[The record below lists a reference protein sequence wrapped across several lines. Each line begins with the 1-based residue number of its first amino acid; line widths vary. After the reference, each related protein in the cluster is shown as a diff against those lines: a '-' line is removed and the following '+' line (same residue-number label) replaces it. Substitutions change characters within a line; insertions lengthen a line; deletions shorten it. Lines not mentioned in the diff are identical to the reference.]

1 MKRKSGASF
10 WNLHL
15 EAVVPAS
22 DIKSKKTLPTIIPIH
37 KSEGI

>member
-22 DIKSKKTLPTIIPIH
+22 DIKSKKNPPNH
-37 KSEGI
+37 HPNP